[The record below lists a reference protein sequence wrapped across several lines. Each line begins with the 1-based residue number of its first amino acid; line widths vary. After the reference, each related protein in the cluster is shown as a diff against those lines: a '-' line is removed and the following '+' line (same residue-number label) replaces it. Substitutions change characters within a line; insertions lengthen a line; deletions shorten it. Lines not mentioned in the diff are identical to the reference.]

1 MVTNFSDLDLT
12 KTYSYADYLT
22 WVFTERVELIKGMI
36 LKMSPAPNRFHQ
48 KVSSRISSRIER
60 FLYKKPCQM
69 YYAPFDVRFPK
80 KKQNQENQDIYTVV
94 QPDLCVICDESKLD
108 DKGCIGAPD
117 LIIEILSSSN
127 SKHDL
132 VTKKRLYEENGVL
145 EYWVVYPYE
154 KVIMKYVLQ
163 NQKYTLESE
172 YTEEDII
179 QTAILPGFE
188 LKMDDIFYE

>member
-48 KVSSRISSRIER
+48 KVGGRIYNRISN
-60 FLYKKPCQM
+60 FLWKKRCEI
-69 YYAPFDVRFPK
+69 YISPFDVRFPK
-80 KKQNQENQDIYTVV
+80 QTQKNDDDIYSVV

-108 DKGCIGAPD
+108 ERGCIGAPD
-117 LIIEILSSSN
+117 LIIEILSLSN

-132 VTKKRLYEENGVL
+132 VTKKKLYEENGVL
-145 EYWVVYPYE
+145 EYWIVYPNDQ
-154 KVIMKYVLQ
+154 ILHKYVLI
-163 NQKYTLESE
+163 NDKYELEGVF
-172 YTEEDII
+172 TREDFV
-179 QTAILPGFE
+179 TTKLLPGFE

>member
-22 WVFTERVELIKGMI
+22 WVFTERVELIKGVI
-36 LKMSPAPNRFHQ
+36 LKMSPAPSRFHQ
-48 KVSSRISSRIER
+48 KVGRRILNKFENFLSR
-60 FLYKKPCQM
+60 KKCEI
-69 YYAPFDVRFPK
+69 YNAPFDVRFPK
-80 KKQNQENQDIYTVV
+80 QKQNQEDKDVFTVV

-108 DKGCIGAPD
+108 DRGCVGAPD
-117 LIIEILSSSN
+117 LIIEILSLSN

-132 VTKKRLYEENGVL
+132 VTKKQLYEENGVL

-163 NQKYTLESE
+163 NEKYLLESE
-172 YTEEDII
+172 YTEEDMIE
-179 QTAILPGFE
+179 TAILPGFE
-188 LKMDDIFYE
+188 LNMDDIFYE

>member
-22 WVFTERVELIKGMI
+22 WVFTDRVELIKGMI
-36 LKMSPAPNRFHQ
+36 LKMSPAPNRSHQ
-48 KVSSRISSRIER
+48 KVGRRIGYQLEH
-60 FLYKKPCQM
+60 FLRKKRCEV
-69 YYAPFDVRFPK
+69 YSAPFDVRFPK
-80 KKQNQENQDIYTVV
+80 KKQNQSDKDIYTVV

-108 DKGCIGAPD
+108 DRGCVGAPD

-132 VTKKRLYEENGVL
+132 VTKKKLYEENGVL

-163 NQKYTLESE
+163 NEKYTLESE